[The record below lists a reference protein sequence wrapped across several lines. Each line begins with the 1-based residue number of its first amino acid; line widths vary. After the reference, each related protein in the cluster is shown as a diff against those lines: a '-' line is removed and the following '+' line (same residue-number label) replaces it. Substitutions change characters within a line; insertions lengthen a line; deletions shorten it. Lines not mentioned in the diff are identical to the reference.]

1 MNIHTK
7 NYTRH
12 FILGMSAFVVVLIL
26 AVIATRMTPGYSHWD
41 NVIML
46 LPVFPGIYTGL
57 SLARVIRTLDE
68 LQQRIQLEA
77 FSFSLANTAFVALLI
92 GLLQTSASGAIN
104 FVWIIPI
111 MAGFWGLGLW
121 FAQRKFQ

>member
-12 FILGMSAFVVVLIL
+12 LILGMSAFVIVLIL
-26 AVIATRMTPGYSHWD
+26 AIIATRVTTGYSNWD

>member
-26 AVIATRMTPGYSHWD
+26 AIIATRVTTGYSNWD

-57 SLARVIRTLDE
+57 SLAGLMRTLDD
-68 LQQRIQLEA
+68 LQHRIQLEECC
-77 FSFSLANTAFVALLI
+77 FSLANTAFVALLI

>member
-26 AVIATRMTPGYSHWD
+26 AIIATRVTTGYSNWD